1 MITFTLNDE
10 QKDFRD
16 LAHTFAER
24 EMRPAAA
31 EHDEAE
37 RIAWDVLRKAQQVG
51 LMSYF
56 IPEEYG
62 GAGVT
67 SQVTACIIS
76 EELFWGCAGMA
87 TAMMGSFLAGHPI
100 LLNGTDE
107 QKTRFLTRFT
117 DPGQVRLGAFALT
130 EPGAGSDAASIIT
143 SARREGDAYRLNGR
157 KCFITNGGIADVYV
171 VMATVDRAAGAR
183 GITAFIVPG
192 DAPGLTAGKK
202 ERKMGIRASH
212 TGDVLFENVRVPVE
226 DRLGSE
232 GEGFAGA
239 MRFFDHSRSIVASAA
254 VGIARA
260 AMEYARDYAL
270 QRQQFGRPIARQEA
284 VAFMLAEMATSIDA
298 ARLLTWRAAA
308 LADAGQ
314 ECTHEAAMAKAFAGH
329 TAMQVTTDAVQI
341 LGGYGYMRDLPVE
354 KWMRDAKVMQIYEG
368 TEQIQQLIIARHL
381 LGG

>member
-1 MITFTLNDE
+1 MINFQLSDE
-10 QKDFRD
+10 QKDFRA

-37 RIAWDVLRKAQQVG
+37 TFAWGVLRKAQQVG

-67 SQVTACIIS
+67 SHLTACIIS
-76 EELFWGCAGMA
+76 EELFWGCAGMS

-100 LLNGTDE
+100 LLTGTED
-107 QKTRFLTRFT
+107 QKARFLPRFT

-143 SARREGDAYRLNGR
+143 TARRDGDAYLLNGR

-171 VMATVDRAAGAR
+171 VLATVDRSAGVK
-183 GITAFIVPG
+183 GITAFVVPG

-212 TGDVLFENVRVPVE
+212 TGDVLFEDVRVPVG
-226 DRLGSE
+226 DRLGGE
-232 GEGFAGA
+232 GEGFSGA
-239 MRFFDHSRSIVASAA
+239 MRFFDHSRSVVASAA

-260 AMEYARDYAL
+260 ALEYARDYAL

-284 VAFMLAEMATSIDA
+284 VAFMLAEMATAIDA
-298 ARLLTWRAAA
+298 ARLLTWRAAW
-308 LADAGQ
+308 LADAGLS
-314 ECTHEAAMAKAFAGH
+314 CTHEAAMAKSFAGQ
-329 TAMQVTTDAVQI
+329 TAMRATTDAVQI

-381 LGG
+381 LEG